1 MKKDSTPGST
11 FYMLFAALLLLFS
24 ASANPLNGQ
33 GTRQASNV
41 ERRAETMNQQAKDFE
56 RENMG
61 REGKVKNDAETAKR
75 TRRIR
80 LEIEEDLNNLQYA
93 YNGIVA
99 MLNSGRENSHDFA
112 VKAAAGIRKNAL
124 RLKTNLALP
133 IAKDDD
139 KAQLLV
145 VPETERK
152 ALTALCRNIHDLI
165 TNPIF
170 ENGAVLDVKNGAK
183 ARTDLEKI
191 IGLAESLSN

>member
-1 MKKDSTPGST
+1 MKYSTTGST
-11 FYMLFAALLLLFS
+11 FYLLFATLLLLFS

-41 ERRAETMNQQAKDFE
+41 ERRAETMNQQARDFE

-61 REGKVKNDAETAKR
+61 REGKVKIDPETAKR

-80 LEIEEDLNNLQYA
+80 LEIEEGLNNLQYA
-93 YNGIVA
+93 YNGIVT
-99 MLNSGRENSHDFA
+99 MLNSGRENSPDF
-112 VKAAAGIRKNAL
+112 VVETAAGIRKNAL

-133 IAKDDD
+133 IARDGEDN
-139 KAQLLV
+139 AQPLV
-145 VPETERK
+145 VPETGRK
-152 ALTALCRNIHDLI
+152 ALTTLCRNIHDLI

-170 ENGAVLDVKNGAK
+170 ENGAVLDMKNGAK

-191 IGLAESLSN
+191 IIMAESFSN

>member
-1 MKKDSTPGST
+1 MKYSTPGST
-11 FYMLFAALLLLFS
+11 FYLLFATLLLLFS
-24 ASANPLNGQ
+24 ASANFLNGQ
-33 GTRQASNV
+33 GTRQASAV
-41 ERRAETMNQQAKDFE
+41 ERRTETMNQQARDFE

-61 REGKVKNDAETAKR
+61 REGKVKPDAETAKR
-75 TRRIR
+75 TRQIR

-93 YNGIVA
+93 YNGIVTS
-99 MLNSGRENSHDFA
+99 LNSGRAIDPVFVVETA
-112 VKAAAGIRKNAL
+112 TAIRKNAL
-124 RLKTNLALP
+124 RLKTNLVLP

-139 KAQLLV
+139 KAQPLV

-152 ALTALCRNIHDLI
+152 SLTALCRNIHDLI

-191 IGLAESLSN
+191 IVLAESLSN